1 MNDKIRQ
8 KLKDLPEKSGVYIM
22 RDKGGNIIYV
32 GKAVLLTRRVR
43 QYFGTSP
50 KLPKVQAM
58 VDNVDDFDYIITL
71 TEKDALAL
79 EANLIRKYK
88 PHYNILLKDDK
99 HSPYIKIDLRPEYP
113 AIEITR
119 KVRRDG
125 ARYYGPFFNGIRAGD
140 IADVIRSC
148 YKVRSC
154 PKVMQKR
161 ARPCLNYDMGLCDA
175 PCMKYISPEDYRESV
190 NRVMRFLSGYDD
202 GAEKILTEKMTAAAE
217 KEQFERAIE
226 FRDRIEM
233 LKKLRERTVAN
244 LGSVTDIDA
253 YAYAF
258 DGNRGVI
265 SVAVVRGNKLIGVQ
279 NFAVSDGSPDMGDAL
294 STFMAQYYAN
304 KELPQEICLPEEIEH
319 TALSELLASYGKP
332 PEFTVPQK
340 GMRKR
345 LVETAAGNASDYLIK
360 SRKKTEREYD
370 MTEGACEALAKILG
384 IKSAH
389 RIECYDIS
397 NISGVDKVASQSVF
411 IGGRPSPSDYR
422 KYKIK
427 TVEGSDDF
435 RCMEEVI
442 RRRFRRS
449 REDEKFSYL
458 PDLIVIDGGKGQLH
472 FAYDVMKSEGFD
484 VPMVGL
490 AKREEEIFT
499 PHNPE
504 PIVLPHDHFAL
515 RLMQRVRDEAHRFA
529 ITYHRKTRS
538 KRYFSELD
546 EVKGIGEKKRAM
558 LLKAFPSPA
567 AIREASPETLRA
579 VGLDERT
586 ANAVY
591 EHFHKENDE

>member
-43 QYFGTSP
+43 QYFGSSP

-99 HSPYIKIDLRPEYP
+99 HSPYIKIDLRPDYP
-113 AIEITR
+113 SVEITR

-125 ARYYGPFFNGIRAGD
+125 ARYYGPFFNGVRAGD
-140 IADVIRSC
+140 LVDVIRSC
-148 YKVRSC
+148 YKVRTCS
-154 PKVMQKR
+154 KIMQKR
-161 ARPCLNYDMGLCDA
+161 SRPCLNYDIGLCDA
-175 PCMKYISPEDYRESV
+175 PCMKYVSPEDYRESV

-202 GAEKILTEKMTAAAE
+202 GAEKILSEKMAAAADG
-217 KEQFERAIE
+217 EQFERAIE
-226 FRDRIEM
+226 YRDRLEM

-244 LGSVTDIDA
+244 LGAVTDIDA

-265 SVAVVRGNKLIGVQ
+265 SVAIVRGNKLIGVQ

-294 STFMAQYYAN
+294 STFMAQYYAG
-304 KELPQEICLPEEIEH
+304 KELPQEICLPEEIDAAAI
-319 TALSELLASYGKP
+319 TELLATYGKP
-332 PEFTVPQK
+332 PEFVVPQK

-345 LVETAAGNASDYLIK
+345 LVETAAGNASDYLVK
-360 SRKKTEREYD
+360 SRQKTEREYD
-370 MTEGACEALAKILG
+370 MTEGACESLAKILG
-384 IKSAH
+384 IKSAR

-411 IGGRPSPSDYR
+411 IGGRPSPQDYR

-499 PHNPE
+499 PYNPE
-504 PIVLPHDHFAL
+504 PIVLPHDHYAL

-529 ITYHRKTRS
+529 ITYHRKTRA

-546 EVKGIGEKKRAM
+546 EVKGIGEKKRAL
-558 LLKAFPSPA
+558 LLKAFPSPSE
-567 AIREASPETLRA
+567 IKQASPETLRA

-591 EHFHKENDE
+591 EHFHKEKNE